1 MRLLEKSHQNRSAR
15 LEENYCT
22 FNVRHIRL
30 APELPEWLP
39 LLLLVFR
46 DPELPPRPLLLL
58 LLLILSDLLAHRLL
72 LVLLWPGGKRS
83 ERPPSTLLLLL
94 LCRASLLRAVVA
106 VRALV
111 TLTPKYTNSLGDVG
125 NHQVLPGAL
134 GLAVFVRAV
143 DAVAVGTVRAAGATM

>member
-1 MRLLEKSHQNRSAR
+1 MLEKSHQNRSAR

-58 LLLILSDLLAHRLL
+58 LILSDLLAHRLL
-72 LVLLWPGGKRS
+72 LVLLWPGGKWS
-83 ERPPSTLLLLL
+83 ERPPSALLLLL
-94 LCRASLLRAVVA
+94 LCGAGLLRAVVA

-111 TLTPKYTNSLGDVG
+111 TLTPKYTNSLRDVG
-125 NHQVLPGAL
+125 NHQVLLGAL
-134 GLAVFVRAV
+134 GLAVSVRAV
-143 DAVAVGTVRAAGATM
+143 HAPAVGTIRAPGTTK

>member
-1 MRLLEKSHQNRSAR
+1 MRLLETSHQNRSAR

-46 DPELPPRPLLLL
+46 DPELPPRPLLF
-58 LLLILSDLLAHRLL
+58 LLILSDLLAHRLL
-72 LVLLWPGGKRS
+72 LVVLRPGGKWS

-94 LCRASLLRAVVA
+94 LCGASLLKAVVA

-143 DAVAVGTVRAAGATM
+143 DAVAVGTIRTPGTTK

>member
-15 LEENYCT
+15 LEENYCA

-46 DPELPPRPLLLL
+46 DPELPPRPLL

-94 LCRASLLRAVVA
+94 LCGASLLRAGVA

-111 TLTPKYTNSLGDVG
+111 TLTPKYTNSLGDAG

-134 GLAVFVRAV
+134 GLALFVRAV
-143 DAVAVGTVRAAGATM
+143 DAVAVGTIRAPGTTK

>member
-1 MRLLEKSHQNRSAR
+1 MRLLEKSHQKRSAR

-46 DPELPPRPLLLL
+46 HPELPPWPLLLL
-58 LLLILSDLLAHRLL
+58 LVVLSDLLAHRLL
-72 LVLLWPGGKRS
+72 LVLLWPGGKWS

-94 LCRASLLRAVVA
+94 LCGAGLLKAVVA
-106 VRALV
+106 VRALA
-111 TLTPKYTNSLGDVG
+111 TLTPKYTNS
-125 NHQVLPGAL
+125 
-134 GLAVFVRAV
+134 
-143 DAVAVGTVRAAGATM
+143 

>member
-1 MRLLEKSHQNRSAR
+1 MRLLETSHQNRSAR

-46 DPELPPRPLLLL
+46 HPELPPWPLLFL

-94 LCRASLLRAVVA
+94 LCGAGLLKAVVA
-106 VRALV
+106 VRALA
-111 TLTPKYTNSLGDVG
+111 TLTPKYTNS
-125 NHQVLPGAL
+125 
-134 GLAVFVRAV
+134 
-143 DAVAVGTVRAAGATM
+143 

>member
-1 MRLLEKSHQNRSAR
+1 MRLLETSHQNRSAR

-58 LLLILSDLLAHRLL
+58 LILSDLLAHRLL

-94 LCRASLLRAVVA
+94 LCGASLLRAGVA

-143 DAVAVGTVRAAGATM
+143 DAVAVGTIRAPGTTK